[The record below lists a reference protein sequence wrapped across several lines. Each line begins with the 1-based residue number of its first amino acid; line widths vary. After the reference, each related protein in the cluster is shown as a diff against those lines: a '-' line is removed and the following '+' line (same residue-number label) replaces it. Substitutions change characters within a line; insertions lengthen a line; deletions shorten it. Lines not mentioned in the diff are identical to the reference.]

1 MENFKSEQTP
11 CSLDIAVYAEAD
23 AVKPLH
29 CPIKLTGIKPENT
42 IYINRPLPL
51 STAAPPPLTS

>member
-1 MENFKSEQTP
+1 MDKFKSEQMP
-11 CSLDIAVYAEAD
+11 CSLDIVVYAEAD

-29 CPIKLTGIKPENT
+29 CPLKLTGIEPEKT
-42 IYINRPLPL
+42 IYINRP